1 MAAVSSVAEARSAVA
16 TGGAPPGSGD
26 FASFSAFDPLM
37 ENPPN
42 KMCPSVEDLPTSTA
56 GSAASA
62 VAAVAAS
69 ATDFTASSL
78 VGVASSAFGVK
89 SDASSDFFPAE
100 MAEILG
106 SSPSVSSLS
115 NGLTGSAFGPPHGL
129 SSSVS
134 DPYSDLSRSLH
145 HAGSLH
151 PLSNASLES
160 RGSTEEEGEDGSGL
174 NSQRPENKVSGLSKA
189 FRALNDFGSVYSF
202 E

>member
-1 MAAVSSVAEARSAVA
+1 M
-16 TGGAPPGSGD
+16 TPGSTSSLYGA
-26 FASFSAFDPLM
+26 ASVVEASSTGQLPGSSGNFSTFSAFDPLM

-42 KMCPSVEDLPTSTA
+42 KMCPSVEDLPTS
-56 GSAASA
+56 SAS
-62 VAAVAAS
+62 AAVAAEA
-69 ATDFTASSL
+69 ATFAAASSL
-78 VGVASSAFGVK
+78 VGGHDPSAFGVK
-89 SDASSDFFPAE
+89 FNTTSDCFPAE

-129 SSSVS
+129 SASSS

-160 RGSTEEEGEDGSGL
+160 RGSTEEEGDDM

>member
-1 MAAVSSVAEARSAVA
+1 
-16 TGGAPPGSGD
+16 
-26 FASFSAFDPLM
+26 M

-42 KMCPSVEDLPTSTA
+42 KMCPSVEDLPTSSA
-56 GSAASA
+56 GSAATA
-62 VAAVAAS
+62 AAAVAAS

-78 VGVASSAFGVK
+78 VGSAFGVK
-89 SDASSDFFPAE
+89 SDAASSDFFPAE